1 MERHSGV
8 PQASR
13 VLAATRSPRNV
24 SDLIVSRQEKDDWMT
39 TQITRKII
47 KNIPRKNWW
56 TSNVRIFGFSLSF
69 CGLAFFWG
77 PLRWTFVGVFLDG
90 PPYETWYVKKTQ
102 GLDVTDVSP
111 TLWLSMKVVIS
122 TSTLQTEMF
131 WWTFATWN
139 PHLLSFAGYSKWCIH
154 GFFREAVLTKW
165 QGLVGILRTAV
176 CRMWWRCFLWSGAG
190 VTMQWWKW
198 YLCRK
203 QSFDD
208 GSVSPLPKRRR
219 VGKSCQTTGMPLSHV
234 NEADSSGPEAHQPA
248 RPKGRAMVMF
258 FEDLQSM
265 SFDLCFLVL
274 PKNLC
279 FNAHKAP
286 GVFLHCCYQGVRV
299 LFTESYPLWRGA
311 KWENKSTAA
320 KPSAEFVTE

>member
-1 MERHSGV
+1 MKHDMSKRL
-8 PQASR
+8 R
-13 VLAATRSPRNV
+13 V
-24 SDLIVSRQEKDDWMT
+24 
-39 TQITRKII
+39 
-47 KNIPRKNWW
+47 
-56 TSNVRIFGFSLSF
+56 
-69 CGLAFFWG
+69 
-77 PLRWTFVGVFLDG
+77 
-90 PPYETWYVKKTQ
+90 
-102 GLDVTDVSP
+102 LDVTDVSP

-248 RPKGRAMVMF
+248 RPKGRASDVFWRSSEHVVRSLF
-258 FEDLQSM
+258 F
-265 SFDLCFLVL
+265 
-274 PKNLC
+274 
-279 FNAHKAP
+279 
-286 GVFLHCCYQGVRV
+286 G
-299 LFTESYPLWRGA
+299 
-311 KWENKSTAA
+311 
-320 KPSAEFVTE
+320 SAEESLLQCPQGTWRLFALLLSRCQSAFHRELPPVTWCKMRKQEHCGKAICWICDRIIGPII

>member
-1 MERHSGV
+1 MWGYL
-8 PQASR
+8 
-13 VLAATRSPRNV
+13 VLAC
-24 SDLIVSRQEKDDWMT
+24 L
-39 TQITRKII
+39 
-47 KNIPRKNWW
+47 
-56 TSNVRIFGFSLSF
+56 
-69 CGLAFFWG
+69 
-77 PLRWTFVGVFLDG
+77 FVGLHFLG
-90 PPYETWYVKKTQ
+90 AFKVNVCWRFFRWPPLWNMICQKDSGFGRHWRLTYLVIINESGHIHKHSPN
-102 GLDVTDVSP
+102 GDVLMDFCHMESESHQLCGV
-111 TLWLSMKVVIS
+111 LKVVHPRVFPGS
-122 TSTLQTEMF
+122 CSDKM
-131 WWTFATWN
+131 
-139 PHLLSFAGYSKWCIH
+139 AG
-154 GFFREAVLTKW
+154 F
-165 QGLVGILRTAV
+165 VGILRTASPSV
-176 CRMWWRCFLWSGAG
+176 WRCFLWSEG